1 MRCLQMVSLTL
12 TPAIKWLRLHCLK
25 EERKRKEDNWKK
37 SLLMLEILD
46 VHQILAVPP
55 MNLTLKINR
64 RQICLMTFPEFQGI
78 RSWIIDLFIL
88 VCGCTWHPFG
98 RRHFQWTRLTAIK
111 LASVKLINIVKVI
124 TNRRVWALVPNKLVE
139 LGNAVASGGGLHGN
153 PASGPHQALSH
164 WTIQWNTDRCTTYLA
179 HASRGR
185 EGWENQS
192 RNYYANGRLLQSLG
206 KNCERETAYVSHK
219 VPLLATSDHS

>member
-12 TPAIKWLRLHCLK
+12 TPVIKWLRLHCLK
-25 EERKRKEDNWKK
+25 EEKKRKEDNWKK
-37 SLLMLEILD
+37 LPLMLEILD

-139 LGNAVASGGGLHGN
+139 PGNAIAWGGGGLHGN
-153 PASGPHQALSH
+153 PASGPPPGTVILNNSPSP
-164 WTIQWNTDRCTTYLA
+164 CLK
-179 HASRGR
+179 R
-185 EGWENQS
+185 EG
-192 RNYYANGRLLQSLG
+192 GMGKPKHKLL
-206 KNCERETAYVSHK
+206 CERQAIAITWQELRARNCVRQPWGAPKSDIG
-219 VPLLATSDHS
+219 PLVV

>member
-12 TPAIKWLRLHCLK
+12 TPVIKWLRLHCLK

-37 SLLMLEILD
+37 LLLMLEILD

-139 LGNAVASGGGLHGN
+139 PGNAVAWRGGLHGN
-153 PASGPHQALSH
+153 PASGPPPGTVTLNNSVEYLPMHYLPSPCLERDWKTKAR
-164 WTIQWNTDRCTTYLA
+164 TIMRTASYCNYLA
-179 HASRGR
+179 RAASKKLYM
-185 EGWENQS
+185 S
-192 RNYYANGRLLQSLG
+192 
-206 KNCERETAYVSHK
+206 
-219 VPLLATSDHS
+219 ATRRPY